1 MGMIINPFMV
11 AAASTTTSK
20 FQVRIAEFDGDNECA
35 CSLTSTYEI
44 WENDSSENV
53 NGYAGGDLT
62 LSVDDWIAGTDSSFE
77 AKCAQVTLLN
87 QTGSAVG
94 TTTTEYT
101 DCADCNDNQYICDS
115 GSPGDGDPGGGD
127 PGGPGGP

>member
-11 AAASTTTSK
+11 AAAVTSTTK
-20 FQVRIAEFDGDNECA
+20 VQVRIAEFDGDNECA

-44 WENDSSENV
+44 WENDSTV
-53 NGYAGGDLT
+53 NPNAGDLT
-62 LSVDDWIAGTDSSFE
+62 LAVDDWLSGVDSS
-77 AKCAQVTLLN
+77 ASTKCAQVTLLN

-101 DCADCNDNQYICDS
+101 DCADCNDNEAICDS
-115 GSPGDGDPGGGD
+115 ESPGGGDPGGGD

>member
-1 MGMIINPFMV
+1 MIINPFMV
-11 AAASTTTSK
+11 AAAVTSTTK
-20 FQVRIAEFDGDNECA
+20 VQVRIAEFDGDNECA

-44 WENDSSENV
+44 WENNSTANPS
-53 NGYAGGDLT
+53 AGDLT
-62 LSVDDWIAGTDSSFE
+62 LAVDDWLGGVDSS
-77 AKCAQVTLLN
+77 ASTKCAQVTLLN

-101 DCADCNDNQYICDS
+101 DCADCNDNEAICDPE
-115 GSPGDGDPGGGD
+115 SPGGGDPGGGD